1 MNVQVS
7 RLGTFNL
14 DSFRKEDA
22 GFKSIKTDT
31 LEAHLKYSKTSRKK
45 HIERNKSKVCALRDL
60 KIFFS

>member
-31 LEAHLKYSKTSRKK
+31 LEAHLKYSKTSKK
-45 HIERNKSKVCALRDL
+45 KSTL
-60 KIFFS
+60 KEINQKYVLYGI